1 MIVLLIL
8 NTRKTAGQRLGT
20 WKVFHE
26 VSQDLKLMGIK
37 IGRDRFYDIAR
48 DNNLLI
54 RPKKRRRA
62 KTTDSS
68 KWRRQFQDL
77 RVDFVPTKPEQ
88 LWVSD
93 ITYIRVGDGF
103 AYLSLITD
111 AFSRQIMGW
120 HLHEDLSTEGCL
132 IALEKALTRRVYPN
146 TELIHHSDRGCQYC
160 SARYVEVLKNAGIK
174 ISMTQNGSP
183 YENPLAESVN
193 GQLKVEY
200 DLDQTFESLPSA
212 RAVVLTTIQKYNE
225 YRPHG
230 AIQLRK
236 PAEYHLNWKIGKPQ
250 AV

>member
-8 NTRKTAGQRLGT
+8 ATRKKAGHRLGT
-20 WKVFHE
+20 WKIFHE
-26 VSQDLKLMGIK
+26 VSQDLKMMGIK
-37 IGRDRFYDIAR
+37 IGRDRFYNIAR
-48 DNNLLI
+48 CNGLLI
-54 RPKKRRRA
+54 KPKKAKRA

-77 RVDFVPTKPEQ
+77 RVDFVPIKPEQ

-93 ITYIRVGDGF
+93 ITYIKVGDGF

-120 HLHEDLSTEGCL
+120 HLHQDLSTDGCL
-132 IALEKALTRRVYPN
+132 IALERALARRVYPN

-160 SARYVEVLKNAGIK
+160 STRYVEALKNARIK

-193 GQLKVEY
+193 GQLKLEY
-200 DLDQTFESLPSA
+200 DLDQIFGSLPKA
-212 RAVVLTTIQKYNE
+212 RAEVLTAIQKYNE

-230 AIQLRK
+230 SIQLRK
-236 PAEYHLNWKIGKPQ
+236 PAEYHLNWKMEKSQ
-250 AV
+250 EA